1 MAAAPLSAAALICL
15 ISVANAQ
22 GGEKVY
28 SDNIT
33 RILDRLLDGYDNRL
47 RPGSGGG
54 ITEVKTDI
62 FVTSFGPVSDV
73 EMEYTMDMFFRQMWV
88 DERLKFEGPI
98 EILRLNNRM
107 VDKIWT
113 PDTFFRNS
121 KKSISHN
128 MTTPNKLFRIMQNGT
143 VLYTMRLTISAEC
156 PMNLMAFPMDGHA
169 CPLRFGSYAYTNS
182 EIIFT
187 WRKGLAGSVD
197 CPKESISLL
206 QYDLVGQILSSEIM
220 RSNTGHYSVQVV
232 HFLLQ
237 RKLGYYL
244 IQTYI
249 PLIMVVVLSQD
260 IKDPSNMPLVKET
273 VDRLMKGYDIRL
285 RPDFGGAPVAVGM
298 NIDIAS
304 IDMVSEVNMD
314 YTLTMYFQQA
324 WRDKRLSYSE
334 IAYNLTLDN
343 RVADQLWVPDTY
355 FLNDKKSFVHGVTVK
370 NRMIR
375 LHPDGTVLYGLRITT
390 TAACMMDLRR
400 YPLDEQNCTLE
411 IESYGY
417 TTDDIEFY
425 WRGGDGA
432 VSGVDRIE
440 LPQFSI
446 VDYKLI
452 SKNVVFSTGS
462 YPRLS
467 LSFKLKRNIGY
478 FILQTYMPSI
488 LITIL
493 SWVSFWINYDASA
506 ARVALG
512 ITTVLTMT
520 TINTH
525 LRETL
530 PKIPYVKAID
540 MYLMGCFV
548 FVFLALLEYAFVNY
562 IFFGQGPQRQKKAAE
577 KAATANNEKL
587 RPDPNK
593 MTPDD
598 NILFSAMEMKN
609 EMGGAG
615 DLSRGLGAPTDPRN
629 TMLAYDSST
638 LQYRR
643 AAMARQNY
651 GHSALERHAQK
662 KSRLRRRASQLKVN
676 IPDLSDVNSIDKW
689 SRMIFPTV
697 FSFFNVVY
705 WLYYVH

>member
-1 MAAAPLSAAALICL
+1 MESIGKTPHIF
-15 ISVANAQ
+15 
-22 GGEKVY
+22 
-28 SDNIT
+28 
-33 RILDRLLDGYDNRL
+33 LL
-47 RPGSGGG
+47 
-54 ITEVKTDI
+54 
-62 FVTSFGPVSDV
+62 
-73 EMEYTMDMFFRQMWV
+73 
-88 DERLKFEGPI
+88 
-98 EILRLNNRM
+98 
-107 VDKIWT
+107 
-113 PDTFFRNS
+113 
-121 KKSISHN
+121 
-128 MTTPNKLFRIMQNGT
+128 
-143 VLYTMRLTISAEC
+143 
-156 PMNLMAFPMDGHA
+156 
-169 CPLRFGSYAYTNS
+169 CPLIVAV
-182 EIIFT
+182 
-187 WRKGLAGSVD
+187 A
-197 CPKESISLL
+197 CAQSI
-206 QYDLVGQILSSEIM
+206 
-220 RSNTGHYSVQVV
+220 R
-232 HFLLQ
+232 
-237 RKLGYYL
+237 
-244 IQTYI
+244 
-249 PLIMVVVLSQD
+249 
-260 IKDPSNMPLVKET
+260 DPSNMPVVKDT

-334 IAYNLTLDN
+334 IPLNLTLDN

-432 VSGVDRIE
+432 VSGVERIE

-562 IFFGQGPQRQKKAAE
+562 IFFGRGPQRQKKAAE

-598 NILFSAMEMKN
+598 IRLTTVEMKN
-609 EMGGAG
+609 EMGPS
-615 DLSRGLGAPTDPRN
+615 DLSRGLGDPRS

-643 AAMARQNY
+643 PAMARQNY
-651 GHSALERHAQK
+651 GHSALERHATQK

-697 FSFFNVVY
+697 FSFFNIVY

>member
-1 MAAAPLSAAALICL
+1 MLR
-15 ISVANAQ
+15 VRKK
-22 GGEKVY
+22 GGF
-28 SDNIT
+28 
-33 RILDRLLDGYDNRL
+33 
-47 RPGSGGG
+47 G
-54 ITEVKTDI
+54 I
-62 FVTSFGPVSDV
+62 
-73 EMEYTMDMFFRQMWV
+73 W
-88 DERLKFEGPI
+88 
-98 EILRLNNRM
+98 
-107 VDKIWT
+107 
-113 PDTFFRNS
+113 
-121 KKSISHN
+121 
-128 MTTPNKLFRIMQNGT
+128 
-143 VLYTMRLTISAEC
+143 
-156 PMNLMAFPMDGHA
+156 
-169 CPLRFGSYAYTNS
+169 
-182 EIIFT
+182 
-187 WRKGLAGSVD
+187 
-197 CPKESISLL
+197 SL
-206 QYDLVGQILSSEIM
+206 
-220 RSNTGHYSVQVV
+220 
-232 HFLLQ
+232 
-237 RKLGYYL
+237 
-244 IQTYI
+244 
-249 PLIMVVVLSQD
+249 PLILTVVCAQSAN
-260 IKDPSNMPLVKET
+260 DPSNMSLVKET
-273 VDRLMKGYDIRL
+273 VDRLLKGYDIRL
-285 RPDFGGAPVAVGM
+285 RPDFGGPPVAVGM

-324 WRDKRLSYSE
+324 WRDKRLSYNV
-334 IAYNLTLDN
+334 IPLNLTLDN

-425 WRGGDGA
+425 WRGEDNA
-432 VSGVDRIE
+432 VTGVRNIE

-446 VDYKLI
+446 VEYKLI
-452 SKNVVFSTGS
+452 SKKVVFSTGS

-548 FVFLALLEYAFVNY
+548 FVFMALLEYALVNY
-562 IFFGQGPQRQKKAAE
+562 IFFGRGPQRQKKAAE
-577 KAATANNEKL
+577 KAASANNEKL
-587 RPDPNK
+587 RMDINKIFYKDIKQNGTELRSLDPTGNLSPTRWTATYDYSLNTDRRIIGTYHCPEMYSTK
-593 MTPDD
+593 MDPHE
-598 NILFSAMEMKN
+598 NILLSTLEIKN
-609 EMGGAG
+609 EMAA
-615 DLSRGLGAPTDPRN
+615 SEAVIGLGDPRS
-629 TMLAYDSST
+629 TMLAYDTSSI
-638 LQYRR
+638 QYRKAGLPR
-643 AAMARQNY
+643 
-651 GHSALERHAQK
+651 HSFGRNALERHVAQK
-662 KSRLRRRASQLKVN
+662 KSRLRRRASQLKIT
-676 IPDLSDVNSIDKW
+676 IPDLTDVNAIDRW
-689 SRMIFPTV
+689 SRIFFPVV
-697 FSFFNVVY
+697 FSFFNIVY
-705 WLYYVH
+705 WLYYVN